1 MIIFHGKEV
10 FKCKHCGHTF
20 EAFDTEGGIKAGP
33 NLPPCPKCDSTN
45 TRKINIVERLF
56 KHQMHMSYKKDLDI
70 IYKDVCLLAVSH
82 YRNHQT
88 ISLDEAIEWIN
99 KRHPEL
105 PSRYKGFNG
114 VLQAAYDRAQDNE
127 SREAIRTVFVNNN
140 GKNAWL

>member
-1 MIIFHGKEV
+1 
-10 FKCKHCGHTF
+10 
-20 EAFDTEGGIKAGP
+20 
-33 NLPPCPKCDSTN
+33 
-45 TRKINIVERLF
+45 
-56 KHQMHMSYKKDLDI
+56 MSYKKDLDI

-82 YRNHQT
+82 YRNHQM
-88 ISLDEAIEWIN
+88 ISLDEAIERIN

-114 VLQAAYDRAQDNE
+114 VLQAAYDRAQDDE